1 MKRMKIGGLLLIC
14 LCSSTWSWAQRKEIA
29 EGNSEYEAGRFHNA
43 ESAYKKSVEKDP
55 QQFTGNYNL
64 GNALYRQN
72 KFEEASQQYLNAS
85 ANNNVNEL
93 QSKAMYNMGNA
104 MLKNE
109 KYKESIEAYKKALRL
124 NPKDEDARYNLAY
137 AQKKLQQQ
145 QQDQNKDN
153 KENKDKKDQQKKDQ
167 QQQQDKK
174 DQQKQDQQKQDQQK
188 QDQQDQAKQD
198 QKKQEQ
204 KKQEPKQPKLSKEE
218 AERML
223 KALKNDEKD
232 LQKEKAKKY
241 QVNSIS
247 IEKNW

>member
-1 MKRMKIGGLLLIC
+1 MKRMKIGGLLLIG
-14 LCSSTWSWAQRKEIA
+14 LCASTYSLAQRKEIVA
-29 EGNSEYEAGRFHNA
+29 GNKEYESGRFHNA
-43 ESAYKKSVEKDP
+43 EAAYKKSVELAP
-55 QQFTGNYNL
+55 QQFTGSYNL
-64 GNALYRQN
+64 GNALYRQS

-85 ANNNVNEL
+85 ATNNVNEL
-93 QSKAMYNMGNA
+93 QVKAMYNMGNA
-104 MLKNE
+104 LLKNE
-109 KYKESIEAYKKALRL
+109 KYAESIEAYKKALRI
-124 NPKDEDARYNLAY
+124 NPKDENARYNLAY
-137 AQKKLQQQ
+137 AKKKLQQQQQ

-174 DQQKQDQQKQDQQK
+174 DQQKQDQQKQE
-188 QDQQDQAKQD
+188 QQDQAKQD
-198 QKKQEQ
+198 QQKKEQ

-232 LQKEKAKKY
+232 LQKEKAKKF
-241 QVNSIS
+241 QVNSSS

>member
-1 MKRMKIGGLLLIC
+1 MKRMKIGGMLLIC
-14 LCSSTWSWAQRKEIA
+14 LCTSTWSQAQRKEIV
-29 EGNSEYEAGRFHNA
+29 EGNSEYEGGRYRNA
-43 ESAYKKSVEKDP
+43 EAAYKKSVEKAP
-55 QQFTGNYNL
+55 QFIGSYNL

-93 QSKAMYNMGNA
+93 QSKAMYNMGNSL
-104 MLKNE
+104 LKNE
-109 KYKESIEAYKKALRL
+109 KYAESIEAYKKALRL
-124 NPKDEDARYNLAY
+124 NPKDEDARYNLSY
-137 AQKKLQQQ
+137 AQKKLQQQQQ

-153 KENKDKKDQQKKDQ
+153 KDNKDKKDQQKKDQ
-167 QQQQDKK
+167 QQDKK
-174 DQQKQDQQKQDQQK
+174 DQQKKDQEKQDQQK
-188 QDQQDQAKQD
+188 DDQAKQD
-198 QKKQEQ
+198 QKKEEQ

-241 QVNSIS
+241 QVNSNS

>member
-1 MKRMKIGGLLLIC
+1 MKRMKIGGMLLVC
-14 LCSSTWSWAQRKEIA
+14 LCATTWTHAQRKEIV
-29 EGNSEYEAGRFHNA
+29 EGNTEYESGRYHNA
-43 ESAYKKSVEKDP
+43 EAAYKKSVEKAP
-55 QQFTGNYNL
+55 QFIGSYNL

-93 QSKAMYNMGNA
+93 QSKAMYNMGNSL
-104 MLKNE
+104 LKNE
-109 KYKESIEAYKKALRL
+109 KYAESIEAYKKALRL
-124 NPKDEDARYNLAY
+124 NPKDEDARYNLSY

-153 KENKDKKDQQKKDQ
+153 KDNKDKKDQQKKDQ
-167 QQQQDKK
+167 QQDKK
-174 DQQKQDQQKQDQQK
+174 DQQKKDQEKQDQQK
-188 QDQQDQAKQD
+188 DDQAKQD
-198 QKKQEQ
+198 QKKEEQ

-241 QVNSIS
+241 QVNSNS

>member
-1 MKRMKIGGLLLIC
+1 MKRMKIGGMLLIC
-14 LCSSTWSWAQRKEIA
+14 LCASTWTHAQRKEIV
-29 EGNSEYEAGRFHNA
+29 EGNTEYAGGRYRNA
-43 ESAYKKSVEKDP
+43 EAAYKKSVEKAP
-55 QQFTGNYNL
+55 QQFIGSYNL

-72 KFEEASQQYLNAS
+72 KFDEASQQYLNAS

-93 QSKAMYNMGNA
+93 QSKSMYNMGNSL
-104 MLKNE
+104 LKSE
-109 KYKESIEAYKKALRL
+109 KYAESIEAYKKALRL
-124 NPKDEDARYNLAY
+124 NPKDEDARYNLSY
-137 AQKKLQQQ
+137 AQKKLHQQQQ

-153 KENKDKKDQQKKDQ
+153 KDNKDKKDQQKKDQ
-167 QQQQDKK
+167 QQDKK
-174 DQQKQDQQKQDQQK
+174 DQQKKDQEKQDQQK
-188 QDQQDQAKQD
+188 DDQAKQD
-198 QKKQEQ
+198 QKKEEQ

-241 QVNSIS
+241 QVNSNS

>member
-1 MKRMKIGGLLLIC
+1 MKRMKIGGMLLIC
-14 LCSSTWSWAQRKEIA
+14 LCTSTWSQAQRKEIV
-29 EGNSEYEAGRFHNA
+29 EGNSEYEGGRYRNA
-43 ESAYKKSVEKDP
+43 EAAYKKSVEKAP
-55 QQFTGNYNL
+55 QQFIGSYNL

-72 KFEEASQQYLNAS
+72 KFDEASQQYLNAS

-93 QSKAMYNMGNA
+93 QSKAMFNMGNSL
-104 MLKNE
+104 LKSE
-109 KYKESIEAYKKALRL
+109 KYAESIEAYKKALRL
-124 NPKDEDARYNLAY
+124 NPKDEDARYNLSY
-137 AQKKLQQQ
+137 AQKKLQQQQQ

-153 KENKDKKDQQKKDQ
+153 KDNKDKKDQQKKDQ
-167 QQQQDKK
+167 QQDKK
-174 DQQKQDQQKQDQQK
+174 DQQKKDQEKQDQQK
-188 QDQQDQAKQD
+188 DDQAKQD
-198 QKKQEQ
+198 QKKEEQ

-241 QVNSIS
+241 QVNSNS

>member
-1 MKRMKIGGLLLIC
+1 MKRMKIGGMLLIC
-14 LCSSTWSWAQRKEIA
+14 LCASTWTHAQRKEIV
-29 EGNSEYEAGRFHNA
+29 EGNTEYAGGRYRNA
-43 ESAYKKSVEKDP
+43 EAAYKKSVEKAP
-55 QQFTGNYNL
+55 QQFIGSYNL

-72 KFEEASQQYLNAS
+72 KFDEASQQYLNAS

-93 QSKAMYNMGNA
+93 QSKSMYNMGNSL
-104 MLKNE
+104 LKSE
-109 KYKESIEAYKKALRL
+109 KYAESIEAYKKALRL
-124 NPKDEDARYNLAY
+124 NPKDEDARYNLSY
-137 AQKKLQQQ
+137 AQKKLQQQQQ

-153 KENKDKKDQQKKDQ
+153 KDNKDKKDQQKKDQ
-167 QQQQDKK
+167 QQDKK
-174 DQQKQDQQKQDQQK
+174 DQQKKDQEKQNQQKD
-188 QDQQDQAKQD
+188 DQAKQD
-198 QKKQEQ
+198 QKKEEQ

-241 QVNSIS
+241 QVNSNS

>member
-1 MKRMKIGGLLLIC
+1 MKKMKIGGILLIC
-14 LCSSTWSWAQRKEIA
+14 LCTSTWSWAQRKEIV
-29 EGNSEYEAGRFHNA
+29 EGNSEYKAGRFHNA
-43 ESAYKKSVEKDP
+43 ESAYKKSVEKAP

-72 KFEEASQQYLNAS
+72 KFEEASQQYLNAT

-104 MLKNE
+104 LLKNE
-109 KYKESIEAYKKALRL
+109 KYAESIEAYKKALRL
-124 NPKDEDARYNLAY
+124 NPKDADARYNLAY
-137 AQKKLQQQ
+137 AQKKLQQQQQ

-167 QQQQDKK
+167 QQQDKK
-174 DQQKQDQQKQDQQK
+174 DQQKQDQQKQG
-188 QDQQDQAKQD
+188 QQDQAKQD
-198 QKKQEQ
+198 QQKQEQ

-241 QVNSIS
+241 QVNSTA

>member
-1 MKRMKIGGLLLIC
+1 MKRMKIGGMLLIC
-14 LCSSTWSWAQRKEIA
+14 LCASTWTHAQRKEIV
-29 EGNSEYEAGRFHNA
+29 EGNTEYAGGRYRNA
-43 ESAYKKSVEKDP
+43 EAAYKKSVEKAP
-55 QQFTGNYNL
+55 QQFIGSYNL

-72 KFEEASQQYLNAS
+72 KFDEASQQYLNAS

-93 QSKAMYNMGNA
+93 QSKSMYNMGNSL
-104 MLKNE
+104 LKSE
-109 KYKESIEAYKKALRL
+109 KYSESIEAYKKALRL
-124 NPKDEDARYNLAY
+124 NPKDEDARYNLSY
-137 AQKKLQQQ
+137 AQKKLHQQQQ

-153 KENKDKKDQQKKDQ
+153 KDNKDKKDQQKKDQ
-167 QQQQDKK
+167 QQDKK
-174 DQQKQDQQKQDQQK
+174 DQQKKDQEKQNQQKD
-188 QDQQDQAKQD
+188 DQAKQD
-198 QKKQEQ
+198 QKKEEQ

-241 QVNSIS
+241 QVNSNS

>member
-1 MKRMKIGGLLLIC
+1 MKKMKIGGILLIC
-14 LCSSTWSWAQRKEIA
+14 LCTSTWGWAQRKEIV
-29 EGNSEYEAGRFHNA
+29 EGNSEYKAGRFHNA
-43 ESAYKKSVEKDP
+43 ESAYKKSVEKAP

-72 KFEEASQQYLNAS
+72 KFEEASQQYLNAT

-104 MLKNE
+104 LLKNE
-109 KYKESIEAYKKALRL
+109 KYAESIEAYKKALRL

-145 QQDQNKDN
+145 QQQDQNKDN

-167 QQQQDKK
+167 QQQDKK
-174 DQQKQDQQKQDQQK
+174 DQQK

-198 QKKQEQ
+198 QQKQEQ

>member
-1 MKRMKIGGLLLIC
+1 MKRMKIGGMLLIC
-14 LCSSTWSWAQRKEIA
+14 LCASTWTHAQRKEIV
-29 EGNSEYEAGRFHNA
+29 EGNTEYAGGRYRNA
-43 ESAYKKSVEKDP
+43 EAAYKKSVEKAP
-55 QQFTGNYNL
+55 QQFIGSYNL

-72 KFEEASQQYLNAS
+72 KFDEASQQYFNAS

-93 QSKAMYNMGNA
+93 QSKAMFNMGNSL
-104 MLKNE
+104 LKSE
-109 KYKESIEAYKKALRL
+109 KYAESIEAYKKALRL
-124 NPKDEDARYNLAY
+124 NPKDEDARYNLSY
-137 AQKKLQQQ
+137 AQKKLQQQQQ

-153 KENKDKKDQQKKDQ
+153 KDNKDKKDQQKKDQ
-167 QQQQDKK
+167 QQDKK
-174 DQQKQDQQKQDQQK
+174 DQQKKDQEKQDQQK
-188 QDQQDQAKQD
+188 DDQAKQD
-198 QKKQEQ
+198 QKKEEQ

-241 QVNSIS
+241 QVNSNS

>member
-1 MKRMKIGGLLLIC
+1 MKRMKIGGMLLIC
-14 LCSSTWSWAQRKEIA
+14 LCASTWTHAQRKEIV
-29 EGNSEYEAGRFHNA
+29 EGNTEYAGGRYRNA
-43 ESAYKKSVEKDP
+43 EAAYKKSVEKAP
-55 QQFTGNYNL
+55 QQFIGSYNL

-72 KFEEASQQYLNAS
+72 KFDDASQQYLNAS

-93 QSKAMYNMGNA
+93 QSKSMFNMGNSL
-104 MLKNE
+104 LKSE
-109 KYKESIEAYKKALRL
+109 KYAESIEAYKKALRL
-124 NPKDEDARYNLAY
+124 NPKDEDARYNLSY
-137 AQKKLQQQ
+137 AQKKLHQQQQ

-153 KENKDKKDQQKKDQ
+153 KDNKDKKDQQKKDQ
-167 QQQQDKK
+167 QQDKK
-174 DQQKQDQQKQDQQK
+174 DQQKKDQEKQDQQK
-188 QDQQDQAKQD
+188 DDQAKQD
-198 QKKQEQ
+198 QKKEEQ

-241 QVNSIS
+241 QVNSNS

>member
-1 MKRMKIGGLLLIC
+1 MKRMKIGGMLLIC
-14 LCSSTWSWAQRKEIA
+14 LCASTWAQAQRKEIV
-29 EGNSEYEAGRFHNA
+29 EGNTEYEGGRYRNA
-43 ESAYKKSVEKDP
+43 EAAYKKSVEKAP
-55 QQFTGNYNL
+55 QQFIGSYNL

-72 KFEEASQQYLNAS
+72 KFDEASQQYLNAS

-93 QSKAMYNMGNA
+93 QSKSMYNMGNSL
-104 MLKNE
+104 LKSE
-109 KYKESIEAYKKALRL
+109 KYAESIEAYKKALRL
-124 NPKDEDARYNLAY
+124 NPKDEDARYNLSY
-137 AQKKLQQQ
+137 AQKKLQQQQQ

-153 KENKDKKDQQKKDQ
+153 KDNKDKKDQQKKDQ
-167 QQQQDKK
+167 QQDKK
-174 DQQKQDQQKQDQQK
+174 DQQKKDQEKQDQQK
-188 QDQQDQAKQD
+188 DDQAKQD
-198 QKKQEQ
+198 QKKEEQ

-241 QVNSIS
+241 QVNSNS

>member
-1 MKRMKIGGLLLIC
+1 MKRMKIGGMLLIC
-14 LCSSTWSWAQRKEIA
+14 LCASTWTHAQRKEIV
-29 EGNSEYEAGRFHNA
+29 EGNTEYAGGRYRNA
-43 ESAYKKSVEKDP
+43 EAAYKKSVEKAP
-55 QQFTGNYNL
+55 QQFIGSYNL

-72 KFEEASQQYLNAS
+72 KFDEASQQYLNAS

-93 QSKAMYNMGNA
+93 QSKSMYNMGNSL
-104 MLKNE
+104 LKSE
-109 KYKESIEAYKKALRL
+109 KYSESIEAYKKALRL
-124 NPKDEDARYNLAY
+124 NPKDEDARYNLSY
-137 AQKKLQQQ
+137 AQKKLHQQPQ

-153 KENKDKKDQQKKDQ
+153 KDNKDKKDQQKKDQ
-167 QQQQDKK
+167 QQDKK
-174 DQQKQDQQKQDQQK
+174 DQQKKDQEKQDQQK
-188 QDQQDQAKQD
+188 DDQAKQD
-198 QKKQEQ
+198 QKKEEQ

-241 QVNSIS
+241 QVNSNS

>member
-1 MKRMKIGGLLLIC
+1 MKRMKIGGMLLIC
-14 LCSSTWSWAQRKEIA
+14 LCASTWTHAQRKEIV
-29 EGNSEYEAGRFHNA
+29 EGNTEYAGGRYRNA
-43 ESAYKKSVEKDP
+43 EAAYKKSVEKAP
-55 QQFTGNYNL
+55 QQFIGSYNL

-72 KFEEASQQYLNAS
+72 KFDEASQQYLNAS

-93 QSKAMYNMGNA
+93 QSKSMYNMGNSL
-104 MLKNE
+104 LKSE
-109 KYKESIEAYKKALRL
+109 KYAESIEAYKKALRL
-124 NPKDEDARYNLAY
+124 NPKDEDARYNLSY
-137 AQKKLQQQ
+137 AQKKLHQQQQ

-153 KENKDKKDQQKKDQ
+153 KDNKDKKDQQKKDQ
-167 QQQQDKK
+167 QQDKK
-174 DQQKQDQQKQDQQK
+174 DQQKKDQEKQNQQKD
-188 QDQQDQAKQD
+188 DQAKQD
-198 QKKQEQ
+198 QKKEEQ

-241 QVNSIS
+241 QVNSNS

>member
-1 MKRMKIGGLLLIC
+1 MKKLKIGGILMIC
-14 LCSSTWSWAQRKEIA
+14 LCISTWSWAQSKEIA
-29 EGNSEYEAGRFHNA
+29 KGNSEYEAGRFHNA
-43 ESAYKKSVEKDP
+43 ESAYKKSVEKAP

-93 QSKAMYNMGNA
+93 QSKAMYNMGNSL
-104 MLKNE
+104 LKNE
-109 KYKESIEAYKKALRL
+109 KYAESIEAYKKALRL
-124 NPKDEDARYNLAY
+124 NPKDEDARYNLSY
-137 AQKKLQQQ
+137 AQRKLQQQQ

-153 KENKDKKDQQKKDQ
+153 KENKDKKNQQKKDQ

-174 DQQKQDQQKQDQQK
+174 DQQKQDQQKQDQQ
-188 QDQQDQAKQD
+188 DQAKQD
-198 QKKQEQ
+198 QQKQEQ
-204 KKQEPKQPKLSKEE
+204 KKQSPKQPKLSKEE

-232 LQKEKAKKY
+232 LQKEKAKKF
-241 QVNSIS
+241 QVNSSS

>member
-1 MKRMKIGGLLLIC
+1 MKRMKIGGMLLIC
-14 LCSSTWSWAQRKEIA
+14 LCASTWTHAQRKEIV
-29 EGNSEYEAGRFHNA
+29 EGNTEYAGGRYRNA
-43 ESAYKKSVEKDP
+43 EAAYKKSVEKAP
-55 QQFTGNYNL
+55 QQFIGSYNL

-72 KFEEASQQYLNAS
+72 KFDEASQQYLNAS

-93 QSKAMYNMGNA
+93 QSKSMFNMGNSL
-104 MLKNE
+104 LKSE
-109 KYKESIEAYKKALRL
+109 KYSESIEAYKKALRL
-124 NPKDEDARYNLAY
+124 NPKDEDARYNLSY
-137 AQKKLQQQ
+137 AQKKLQQQQQ

-153 KENKDKKDQQKKDQ
+153 KDNKDKKDQQKKDQ
-167 QQQQDKK
+167 QQDKK
-174 DQQKQDQQKQDQQK
+174 DQQKKDQEKQDQQK
-188 QDQQDQAKQD
+188 DDQAKQD
-198 QKKQEQ
+198 QKKEEQ

-241 QVNSIS
+241 QVNSNS

>member
-1 MKRMKIGGLLLIC
+1 MKKMKIGGMLLIC
-14 LCSSTWSWAQRKEIA
+14 LCASTCSLAQRKEIV
-29 EGNSEYEAGRFHNA
+29 EGNTEYENGRFHNA
-43 ESAYKKSVEKDP
+43 EAAYKKSVEIAP
-55 QQFTGNYNL
+55 QQFTGSYNL

-93 QSKAMYNMGNA
+93 QAKAMYNMGNA
-104 MLKNE
+104 LLKNE
-109 KYKESIEAYKKALRL
+109 KYAESIEAYKKALRL
-124 NPKDEDARYNLAY
+124 NPRDQDARYNLAY

-145 QQDQNKDN
+145 QQQQDQNKDN
-153 KENKDKKDQQKKDQ
+153 KDNKDQQKKDQ
-167 QQQQDKK
+167 QQQQQYKK
-174 DQQKQDQQKQDQQK
+174 DQQKQDQQKQE
-188 QDQQDQAKQD
+188 QQDQAKQD
-198 QKKQEQ
+198 QQKQEQ

-241 QVNSIS
+241 QVNSNS